1 VRYWRWWPV
10 LVLLAVL
17 ASSCAHEA
25 RQPRGGV
32 IVADEVN
39 TNELYGIGVR
49 KGNDPLRR
57 AINAA
62 LTEIVA
68 DGTYE
73 AIYARWFPSAYD
85 VQAQMQA
92 ITQATQP
99 GALGDSERYGLQQQ
113 GRMIVG
119 SDLTFAPFEFVEN
132 GQNRGFD
139 IDLMNAIGER
149 LGLQVQFVNNP
160 FDSIFVQLAGG
171 QFDAIISGITIT
183 EERQQSIDFTNPYFL
198 AKQGLAVLE
207 GSGINGV
214 EDLAG
219 QRVAVQSA
227 TTGERYAQ
235 AHFADAVIASFP
247 TSEAAFAALRAAQV
261 DAVFIDLPVAQA
273 AAEAGQTKV
282 DKETRR

>member
-1 VRYWRWWPV
+1 M
-10 LVLLAVL
+10 LALLAVL
-17 ASSCAHEA
+17 ALLALLTSSCAHEA

-32 IVADEVN
+32 IVTGEVN

-57 AINAA
+57 AMNAA
-62 LTEIVA
+62 LAEIVA

-73 AIYARWFPSAYD
+73 AIYARWFPSAGD
-85 VQAQMQA
+85 VQAQIQA
-92 ITQATQP
+92 ITQAAQP
-99 GALGDSERYGLQQQ
+99 GDLGDSERYRLQQQ

-119 SDLTFAPFEFVEN
+119 SDIAFAPFEFVEN

-171 QFDAIISGITIT
+171 QFDALISGITIT

-207 GSGINGV
+207 DSGINGV

-219 QRVAVQSA
+219 KRVAVQSA

-235 AHFADAVIASFP
+235 AHFTDAVIASFP

-261 DAVFIDLPVAQA
+261 DAVFIDLPVAR
-273 AAEAGQTKV
+273 AAEASQAKG
-282 DKETRR
+282 DRETRR